1 MDFDLPPDL
10 RALRESARAF
20 VRAEVLPLEPA
31 ERDEEGLPPDRLAAL
46 RDRARQAGLFA
57 PHLPRELGGLG
68 LDTVGLCALF
78 EEAGYSPLGPLALHC
93 AAPDEGNMH
102 LLLRAATPEQRRR
115 YLEPLAR
122 GETRSCFALTEPA
135 PGAGSDPTM
144 VRTRATRRG
153 AGWVLDGR
161 KWFISGAKG
170 AAFAIVAAVSD
181 PEAPPRQGVTLFL
194 VDAGT
199 PGFDV
204 VRAIPTMGGG
214 GPGGHCE
221 VTFTDCAVSDEQVL
235 GRPGDGFKLM
245 QQRLG
250 PARLTHCMR
259 WLGAA
264 NRAVDIATPYA
275 RERHAFGKALA
286 EHQAVQ
292 WLLADSHI
300 EAHASRLMVY
310 EAAWRLDRG
319 EEARVE
325 TSVCKVFVA
334 EAVGRIIDRCVQV
347 CGARGVS
354 RDLLLER
361 LYRDV
366 RAFRIYDGPSEVH
379 RMVIARHLLKSGPAA
394 AAPDADRRSSP

>member
-1 MDFDLPPDL
+1 LPADLL
-10 RALRESARAF
+10 GG
-20 VRAEVLPLEPA
+20 VR
-31 ERDEEGLPPDRLAAL
+31 R
-46 RDRARQAGLFA
+46 RAREAGVFA
-57 PHLPRELGGLG
+57 PQLPAVYGGLG
-68 LDTVGLCALF
+68 LDTVGLCVLF

-122 GETRSCFALTEPA
+122 GEVRSSFALTEPP

-144 VRTRATRRG
+144 IQTRATRQDDR
-153 AGWVLDGR
+153 WVIDGH
-161 KWFISGAKG
+161 KWFTSGARG
-170 AAFAIVAAVSD
+170 AAFAIVAALTDPSVS
-181 PEAPPRQGVTLFL
+181 ARHGVTLFL

-199 PGFDV
+199 PGFEV
-204 VRAIPTMGGG
+204 VRSIPTLGGG

-221 VTFTDCAVSDEQVL
+221 VTLRGCAVSDSQVL
-235 GRPGDGFKLM
+235 GRPGEGFKLM
-245 QQRLG
+245 QVRLG

-264 NRAVDIATPYA
+264 GRAVDVATRYA
-275 RERHAFGKALA
+275 LRRHAFGKALA

-292 WLLADSHI
+292 WMLADSAI
-300 EAHASRLMVY
+300 ELHAARLMVLQ
-310 EAAWRLDRG
+310 AAWKLDRG
-319 EEARVE
+319 DEARQE
-325 TSVCKVFVA
+325 TSICKVFVA
-334 EAVGRIIDRCVQV
+334 EAVGRVIDRCIQV

-361 LYRDV
+361 LYRDA

-379 RMVIARHLLKSGPAA
+379 RMVIARQLLREAGQPPTPQPPPPPRGAGGWGGSRPGGG
-394 AAPDADRRSSP
+394 ADGRG